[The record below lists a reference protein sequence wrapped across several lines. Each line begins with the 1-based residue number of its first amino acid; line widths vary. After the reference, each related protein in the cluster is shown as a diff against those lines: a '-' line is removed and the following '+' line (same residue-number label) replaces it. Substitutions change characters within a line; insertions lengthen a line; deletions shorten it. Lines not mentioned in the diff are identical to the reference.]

1 MLLYAK
7 TDENIVL
14 NDKFHMSGSQII
26 IKTLDLNCNFT
37 IIKKQLNGIV
47 NDIFLLK

>member
-1 MLLYAK
+1 
-7 TDENIVL
+7 ENIVL

-47 NDIFLLK
+47 NDKVRIIV

>member
-14 NDKFHMSGSQII
+14 NDKFHMSGSQTI

-37 IIKKQLNGIV
+37 IKKQLNGIV
-47 NDIFLLK
+47 NDIFY